1 MFDGAGMASQGII
14 FVNYNYRVSS
24 FGYLATPELSAEFEQ
39 VTGSNSS
46 GNWGMVDQFAALK
59 WVHANIAAFGG
70 DPDRITAMGQS
81 AGSAAVYHVVNSDL
95 TKGLLSGAIAES
107 GLRRPYDPEAATLAE
122 NYRTLDTALAIS
134 ESFMASKNVSTIA
147 EMRELSMDDL
157 TADLFGS
164 AYNFGNVL
172 NYYCMPDT
180 YLNTLKN
187 DPANDVPFMTGNTK
201 DESGAATLTNLTV
214 AEYIAEMTSQYGNG
228 TLAAKFLELYPS
240 SNSTQ
245 ASMSYN
251 AHWRDQSLISSWQY
265 ANLWQVTAKSP
276 IYTCFWTTRHLDKT
290 KVPTTSLKSTMTST
304 ISTEWTF
311 HGRRLTTR

>member
-1 MFDGAGMASQGII
+1 
-14 FVNYNYRVSS
+14 
-24 FGYLATPELSAEFEQ
+24 
-39 VTGSNSS
+39 
-46 GNWGMVDQFAALK
+46 
-59 WVHANIAAFGG
+59 
-70 DPDRITAMGQS
+70 
-81 AGSAAVYHVVNSDL
+81 
-95 TKGLLSGAIAES
+95 
-107 GLRRPYDPEAATLAE
+107 
-122 NYRTLDTALAIS
+122 
-134 ESFMASKNVSTIA
+134 
-147 EMRELSMDDL
+147 MDDL

-187 DPANDVPFMTGNTK
+187 DPANDVPFMTGKTK
-201 DESGAATLTNLTV
+201 DKSGAATLTNLTV

-276 IYTCFWTTRHLDKT
+276 IYTCF
-290 KVPTTSLKSTMTST
+290 
-304 ISTEWTF
+304 
-311 HGRRLTTR
+311 

>member
-1 MFDGAGMASQGII
+1 MASQGII

-24 FGYLATPELSAEFEQ
+24 LGYLATPELSAEFEQ

-107 GLRRPYDPEAATLAE
+107 GLRSPYDPEAATLAE

-187 DPANDVPFMTGNTK
+187 DPANDVPFMTGKTK
-201 DESGAATLTNLTV
+201 DKSGAATLTNLTV

-245 ASMSYN
+245 
-251 AHWRDQSLISSWQY
+251 
-265 ANLWQVTAKSP
+265 VTAKSP
-276 IYTCFWTTRHLDKT
+276 IYTCF
-290 KVPTTSLKSTMTST
+290 
-304 ISTEWTF
+304 
-311 HGRRLTTR
+311 